1 VKMLMAAECIE
12 FERDLLRVFR
22 QANLR
27 VWGED
32 GDYAF
37 APTGEL
43 YWLVTSGGRVPDGT
57 KPTYFPDRRKA
68 HREFD
73 HKVRNIIQACVDRM
87 DDLVVYFRMR
97 PEMFC
102 DPEGYC
108 VVSRFLISDKPMVY
122 PAKYNAL
129 YGPKGP

>member
-1 VKMLMAAECIE
+1 MYMAAECVE

-22 QANLR
+22 QAELR

-43 YWLVTSGGRVPDGT
+43 YWLVTSGGKLPDGT
-57 KPTYFPDRRKA
+57 RPTYFADRRRA

-73 HKVRNIIQACVDRM
+73 HKVRNLVQGFADRI
-87 DDLVVYFRMR
+87 DELVVYFRMR

-102 DPEGYC
+102 ESEGFC
-108 VVSRFLISDKPMVY
+108 VVSRFLISDLPVIY
-122 PAKYNAL
+122 PAKYDAL
-129 YGPKGP
+129 FSPHGP